1 MVRRSVSTSG
11 EVQELVMANVI
22 TVTRQIAP
30 VRAVFTAE
38 HLAELARQAMVA
50 EAELTPKP
58 GLVDRRGSGSHDDLS
73 LDLMRRSASAIAPYF
88 AAMAA
93 AAQSMPFSHALRTEV
108 AAIGRAA
115 ESAMRQV
122 TGGSN
127 SHKGAIWILGLL
139 VTAAGQGVDS
149 SPNAIAQD
157 GGLLA
162 RLPDRA
168 QPQLVSHGEMVRAR
182 YGTTGARGEAFAG
195 FPHVIQVGLPALRA
209 ARNSA
214 CTEANSRLSA
224 LLNIMVHL
232 DDTCVLYRTGVEG
245 LAAVQ
250 KGASDVLLAG
260 GPGSVAGDQ
269 AMLRLDQELL
279 IRNISPGG
287 SADLLAATLF
297 LDALERDQYAVEE
310 DNSLSEE
317 DTDGAN

>member
-1 MVRRSVSTSG
+1 
-11 EVQELVMANVI
+11 
-22 TVTRQIAP
+22 
-30 VRAVFTAE
+30 
-38 HLAELARQAMVA
+38 
-50 EAELTPKP
+50 
-58 GLVDRRGSGSHDDLS
+58 
-73 LDLMRRSASAIAPYF
+73 
-88 AAMAA
+88 
-93 AAQSMPFSHALRTEV
+93 MPFDKVLRTKV

-115 ESAMRQV
+115 ESAMLQA

-149 SPNAIAQD
+149 NPDAIAQD
-157 GGLLA
+157 AGFLA

-168 QPQLVSHGEMVRAR
+168 QPQLVSHGDMVRAR

-195 FPHVIQVGLPALRA
+195 FPHVIQVGLPALRT
-209 ARNSA
+209 ARSGG

-224 LLNIMVHL
+224 LLNIMVRL
-232 DDTCVLYRTGVEG
+232 EDTCVLYRGGIEG

-250 KGASDVLLAG
+250 KGASDVLRVG
-260 GPGSVAGDQ
+260 GTGSVAGDQ
-269 AMLRLDQELL
+269 AMFQLDRELF
-279 IRNISPGG
+279 IGKISPGG

-317 DTDGAN
+317 YTYGANCVRLSGGETSHR

>member
-1 MVRRSVSTSG
+1 
-11 EVQELVMANVI
+11 MANVI

-30 VRAVFTAE
+30 VRGAFAAE
-38 HLAELARQAMVA
+38 HLAELARQALVA

-73 LDLMRRSASAIAPYF
+73 LELMRRSASAIAPYF
-88 AAMAA
+88 ADMVVTS
-93 AAQSMPFSHALRTEV
+93 QSIPIGLALRMKV

-115 ESAMRQV
+115 ESAMLQA
-122 TGGSN
+122 TDGSN

-139 VTAAGQGVDS
+139 VTAAGQGVDTNS
-149 SPNAIAQD
+149 DAIAQD
-157 GGLLA
+157 AGFLA

-168 QPQLVSHGEMVRAR
+168 QPQLVSHGDMVRAR

-209 ARNSA
+209 RRNSG
-214 CTEANSRLSA
+214 CTETNSRLSA
-224 LLNIMVHL
+224 LLNIMVRL
-232 DDTCVLYRTGVEG
+232 EDTCVLYRGGIEG

-250 KGASDVLLAG
+250 KGASDVLRAG
-260 GPGSVAGDQ
+260 GPGSIAGDQ
-269 AMLRLDQELL
+269 AMFQLDHELF
-279 IRNISPGG
+279 IGKISPGG

-317 DTDGAN
+317 YT

>member
-1 MVRRSVSTSG
+1 
-11 EVQELVMANVI
+11 MANVI

-30 VRAVFTAE
+30 VRGAFAAE
-38 HLAELARQAMVA
+38 HLAELARQALVA

-73 LDLMRRSASAIAPYF
+73 LELMRRSASAIAPYF
-88 AAMAA
+88 ADMVVAS
-93 AAQSMPFSHALRTEV
+93 QSIPIGLALRMKV

-115 ESAMRQV
+115 ESAMLQA
-122 TGGSN
+122 TDGSN

-139 VTAAGQGVDS
+139 VTAAGQGVDTNS
-149 SPNAIAQD
+149 DAIAQD
-157 GGLLA
+157 AGFLA

-168 QPQLVSHGEMVRAR
+168 QPQLVSHGDMVRAR

-209 ARNSA
+209 RRNSG
-214 CTEANSRLSA
+214 CTETNSRLSA
-224 LLNIMVHL
+224 LLNIMVRL
-232 DDTCVLYRTGVEG
+232 EDTCVLYRGGIEG

-250 KGASDVLLAG
+250 KGASDVLRAG
-260 GPGSVAGDQ
+260 GPGSIAGDQ
-269 AMLRLDQELL
+269 AMFQLDHELF
-279 IRNISPGG
+279 IGKISPGG

-317 DTDGAN
+317 YT

>member
-1 MVRRSVSTSG
+1 
-11 EVQELVMANVI
+11 MANVI

-30 VRAVFTAE
+30 VRGVFAAE
-38 HLAELARQAMVA
+38 HLAELARQALVA

-58 GLVDRRGSGSHDDLS
+58 GLVDRRGSGSHSDLS

-88 AAMAA
+88 ADMVVTS
-93 AAQSMPFSHALRTEV
+93 QSTPIGLALRTEV

-115 ESAMRQV
+115 ESAMLQV

-139 VTAAGQGVDS
+139 VTAAVQRIDS
-149 SPNAIAQD
+149 NPDAIAQD
-157 GGLLA
+157 AGFLA

-168 QPQLVSHGEMVRAR
+168 RPQLVSHGDMVRAR

-209 ARNSA
+209 ARNSG
-214 CTEANSRLSA
+214 CTETNSRLSA
-224 LLNIMVHL
+224 LLNMMVRL
-232 DDTCVLYRTGVEG
+232 EDTCVLYRGGIEG

-250 KGASDVLLAG
+250 KGASGVLLAG

-269 AMLRLDQELL
+269 AMLQLDHEFFT
-279 IRNISPGG
+279 RKISPGG

-297 LDALERDQYAVEE
+297 LDALERGQDAVAE
-310 DNSLSEE
+310 DNSLTEE
-317 DTDGAN
+317 YTYGTN